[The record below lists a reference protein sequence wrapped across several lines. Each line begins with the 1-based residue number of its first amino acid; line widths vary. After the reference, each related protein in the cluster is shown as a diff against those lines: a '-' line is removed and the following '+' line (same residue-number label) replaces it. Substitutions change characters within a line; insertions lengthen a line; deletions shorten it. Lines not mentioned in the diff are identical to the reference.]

1 MSCPP
6 GAVLWLAR
14 PIRRGGIALHVPEVL
29 QYRLPPQIPLMPE
42 WCAMKLKRL
51 PRQCWLACMD
61 INEWRQRLPQR
72 CRRLPHQLRQRDFQ
86 ADLLMGLLKLAALV
100 LMAGGLMLFLR
111 GASSDPAAVNGG
123 AWHRPMAPQPQVHF
137 SPQQQV
143 PPHSQIPHPQAKG
156 GKPRQRQRT
165 PSPQQPL
172 PPPPREEVQVQQQQ
186 AALEWAR
193 RSAVRN
199 SQPAPKHTRQ
209 KMAKSH

>member
-1 MSCPP
+1 M
-6 GAVLWLAR
+6 LWLAR
-14 PIRRGGIALHVPEVL
+14 PIKRGGIALHVPEVL

-51 PRQCWLACMD
+51 LRQCWLACMD
-61 INEWRQRLPQR
+61 MNEWWQRLPQR
-72 CRRLPHQLRQRDFQ
+72 CRRLPQRLRQPDFRV
-86 ADLLMGLLKLAALV
+86 DLLMGLLKLAALI

-123 AWHRPMAPQPQVHF
+123 AWHRSVAPQLQGHF
-137 SPQQQV
+137 SPQQQE
-143 PPHSQIPHPQAKG
+143 PSHSQIPQPPAKG
-156 GKPRQRQRT
+156 AKPRQRQRT

-172 PPPPREEVQVQQQQ
+172 PPPPLEEVHVQQQQ

-199 SQPAPKHTRQ
+199 SKPLPKHTRQ
-209 KMAKSH
+209 KIVKSH